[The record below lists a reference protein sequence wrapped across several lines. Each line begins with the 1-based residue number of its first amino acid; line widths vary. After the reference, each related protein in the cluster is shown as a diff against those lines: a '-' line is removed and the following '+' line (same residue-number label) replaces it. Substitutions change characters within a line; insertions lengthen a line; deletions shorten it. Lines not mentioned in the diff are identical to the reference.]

1 MNTGIIAS
9 RYATALL
16 KLVDET
22 GSGESVAAQVQVIEA
37 ALDGS
42 QEFRHAVADP
52 AVSPESKL
60 GLFEAAV
67 ASSGAGLSSV
77 AEPVEAPE
85 ETEPLSSAGTLRQAQ
100 RPAGASGVLAPEL
113 RKFIQ
118 LLIRNGRIG
127 DARLVFT
134 TFITEFYRS
143 RHIKRAR
150 LIVADASLLSP
161 AASSVAEFSS
171 VAEPVEAHEEP
182 FDSEPLRTSGTLRQ
196 AQRPDEQRPAE
207 TPSLETRLRDVIESK
222 TGCKLDLKTEVDPTL
237 IGGFIFEVDD
247 LLLDAS
253 VSRQID
259 IIRRQFIEKNRRIV

>member
-37 ALDGS
+37 ALAASPD
-42 QEFRHAVADP
+42 FRHAVADP

-67 ASSGAGLSSV
+67 A
-77 AEPVEAPE
+77 P
-85 ETEPLSSAGTLRQAQ
+85 
-100 RPAGASGVLAPEL
+100 LAPEL

-134 TFITEFYRS
+134 TFITEYYRA

-150 LIVADASLLSP
+150 LVVADGSLLSSAAVVRQAHQP
-161 AASSVAEFSS
+161 AASS
-171 VAEPVEAHEEP
+171 VAEPVEAPEEP
-182 FDSEPLRTSGTLRQ
+182 SDSEPLRLAGTLRQ
-196 AQRPDEQRPAE
+196 AQRPVEQHQAE
-207 TPSLETRLRDVIESK
+207 APSLESRLREVIESK

>member
-22 GSGESVAAQVQVIEA
+22 GSGDLVAAQVQTIEA

-42 QEFRHAVADP
+42 PDFRHAVADP
-52 AVSPESKL
+52 AVSSESKL

-67 ASSGAGLSSV
+67 ASSDASSV
-77 AEPVEAPE
+77 AELVEAPE
-85 ETEPLSSAGTLRQAQ
+85 EGSAQGSLRQAQ
-100 RPAGASGVLAPEL
+100 RPVRLAPEL
-113 RKFIQ
+113 RKFIS

-134 TFITEFYRS
+134 TFITEYYRS
-143 RHIKRAR
+143 RNIKRAR
-150 LIVADASLLSP
+150 LVVADPSLLSP
-161 AASSVAEFSS
+161 V
-171 VAEPVEAHEEP
+171 V
-182 FDSEPLRTSGTLRQ
+182 
-196 AQRPDEQRPAE
+196 
-207 TPSLETRLRDVIESK
+207 PSLETRLREVIENQ
-222 TGCKLDLKTEVDPTL
+222 TGCKLLLKTEVDPAL
-237 IGGFIFEVDD
+237 IGGFVFEVDD

>member
-37 ALDGS
+37 ALDAS
-42 QEFRHAVADP
+42 PDFRHAVADP
-52 AVSPESKL
+52 AVSTESKL

-67 ASSGAGLSSV
+67 GA
-77 AEPVEAPE
+77 
-85 ETEPLSSAGTLRQAQ
+85 
-100 RPAGASGVLAPEL
+100 LAPEL

-127 DARLVFT
+127 DSRLVFT
-134 TFITEFYRS
+134 TFITEYYRT

-150 LIVADASLLSP
+150 LVVADGSLLSSAAVVRQAHQP

-182 FDSEPLRTSGTLRQ
+182 SDSEPLRLAGTLRQ
-196 AQRPDEQRPAE
+196 AQRPVEQHQAE
-207 TPSLETRLRDVIESK
+207 APSLESRLREVIESK